1 MSAKTFFLAWQ
12 AKRNRGWF
20 PIGQLDV
27 DVDCDDYRFRYIKG
41 VRRAQEEAGFTPLT
55 EFPDLSKKYHSSEL
69 FPTFKNRIMP
79 RSRPGFPTYMHA
91 LDLSE
96 AANPVEIL
104 TVNGGHRAT
113 DSYEVFPKI
122 ESRKDGSF
130 TCRFLLHGNR
140 YTNPPSEERVKH
152 LRQGDNLYLTH
163 EPHNPEIGLSVQIQ
177 TEDYYMIGWA
187 PRYLVTDLVAVIDE
201 TGDYAAHVVRINPPP
216 APSSRRVLI
225 ELNGRWD
232 KHEPMSSDDFK
243 PLVP

>member
-1 MSAKTFFLAWQ
+1 MTAKTFFLAWQ
-12 AKRNRGWF
+12 AKQNRGWF

-27 DVDCDDYRFRYIKG
+27 DVDCADYRFRYIKG
-41 VRRAQEEAGFTPLT
+41 VKRAQEEGGFTSLT
-55 EFPDLSKKYHSSEL
+55 EFPDLSEKYRSAEL
-69 FPTFKNRIMP
+69 FPTFKNRVMP
-79 RSRPGFPTYMHA
+79 RSRPGFATYMHD
-91 LDLSE
+91 LDLPE
-96 AANPVEIL
+96 AVNPIEIL
-104 TVNGGHRAT
+104 AVNGGHRAT

-140 YTNPPSEERVKH
+140 YTNPSSEERVKH
-152 LRQGDNLYLTH
+152 LRQGDNLYLTL
-163 EPHNPEIGLSVQIQ
+163 EPHNPETGLSVQIQ

-201 TGDYAAHVVRINPPP
+201 TGDYSAHVVRVNPPP
-216 APSSRRVLI
+216 APSSHRVLI

-232 KHEPMSSDDFK
+232 KHEPMSSDAFK